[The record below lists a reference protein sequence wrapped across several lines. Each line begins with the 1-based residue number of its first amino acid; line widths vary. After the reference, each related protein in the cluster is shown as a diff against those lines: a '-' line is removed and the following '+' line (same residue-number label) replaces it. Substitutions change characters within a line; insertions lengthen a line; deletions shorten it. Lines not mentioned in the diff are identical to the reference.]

1 MNHPFSIDN
10 LPTCIPFLKAP
21 SFYWTSA
28 GMNNPS
34 LFRLIE
40 LGAFRSVDHAV
51 DTPSSLILENQTIFM
66 AEFSHCAC
74 ANVILLGRVAK
85 RCQHYPTTSNN
96 TQHFWPKSN
105 FAQHHPTIP
114 NITQQCP
121 TWVAKRSQHLY
132 PTLLAFVG
140 QKCWHRLARA
150 LF

>member
-10 LPTCIPFLKAP
+10 LPTCIPLSKSTLFLLNIGRHEQP
-21 SFYWTSA
+21 
-28 GMNNPS
+28 P
-34 LFRLIE
+34 LFHLIE

-51 DTPSSLILENQTIFM
+51 DTPSSLILENQTISM

-85 RCQHYPTTSNN
+85 RCQHHPTTSKN
-96 TQHFWPKSN
+96 TQHFLPKSN

-114 NITQQCP
+114 NITKQCP
-121 TWVAKRSQHLY
+121 TWVAKRPQHLY

-140 QKCWHRLARA
+140 QKCWRRLARA
-150 LF
+150 